1 VRVAIGVLLVVAG
14 LALMRGGG
22 RLAERVGPE
31 GTSAT
36 GQFHLE
42 RLFTSP
48 RVALGCLVLIVAQIG
63 GLVMAI
69 AGAMLVVYALLT

>member
-1 VRVAIGVLLVVAG
+1 VLAATGVVLVVAG

-22 RLAERVGPE
+22 RLAERVGAG

-36 GQFHLE
+36 GQFHVE
-42 RLFTSP
+42 RVLTSP
-48 RVALGCLVLIVAQIG
+48 RVALGCLVLIAVQIG
-63 GLVMAI
+63 GLMLTI